1 MTRIVWSTSVGGI
14 PRVDNKRSVPKKPA
28 VWWGDVWLLMPDGAR
43 HIRQWRS
50 QTRIQRNE
58 AQLILAAMLDD
69 LVSEC
74 GENAAVDSGFRL
86 ECR

>member
-1 MTRIVWSTSVGGI
+1 MARITWSTSVGGI
-14 PRVDNKRSVPKKPA
+14 PRVDNKRSVPKKPQ
-28 VWWGDVWLLMPDGAR
+28 VWWGDVWLLMPDGSR